1 MTNHMKKLFFILALF
16 LTTGSLQAQKQKEAR
31 RVLDATA
38 GAFEKGGGIR
48 ADFRAES
55 FVNGNL
61 QGSTGGEMCI
71 LNDKFCLTTDEAI
84 TWFDGKTQWSY
95 IKANDEVNI
104 SAPDA
109 EELQTMNP
117 YAFLR
122 IYKKGFNYTMSE
134 GSLRGKPTYEVILT
148 SENKKQP
155 IQEIRL
161 DVEQKTYTPL
171 CIRIRDNQTWTR
183 IVISNFKNRQK
194 FGNDTFTFDSKT
206 YPDAEVIDLR

>member
-1 MTNHMKKLFFILALF
+1 MQNMKKLFLILALL
-16 LTTGSLQAQKQKEAR
+16 LTTGSIQAQKQKEAR

-38 GAFEKGGGIR
+38 SAFEKGGGIQ
-48 ADFRAES
+48 ANFKAES
-55 FVNGNL
+55 FIDGNL
-61 QGSTGGEMCI
+61 QGSTNGEMRV
-71 LNDKFCLTTDEAI
+71 DGEKFCLSTNETI

-95 IKANDEVNI
+95 VKPNDEVNI
-104 SAPDA
+104 STPTP

-122 IYKKGFNYTMSE
+122 IYKKGFNYTVSN

-148 SENKKQP
+148 AENKNQP

-183 IVISNFKNRQK
+183 IVIDNFKNRQK
-194 FGNDTFTFDSKT
+194 FGNDAFTFDSKA
-206 YPDAEVIDLR
+206 YPNAEVIDLR

>member
-1 MTNHMKKLFFILALF
+1 MQNMKKLFFILALL
-16 LTTGSLQAQKQKEAR
+16 LTTGSMQAQKQKEAR

-38 GAFEKGGGIR
+38 SAFEKGGGIQ
-48 ADFRAES
+48 ANFKAES
-55 FVNGNL
+55 FIDGNL
-61 QGSTGGEMCI
+61 QGSTNGEMRV
-71 LNDKFCLTTDEAI
+71 DGEKFCLSTDETI

-95 IKANDEVNI
+95 VKPNDEVNI
-104 SAPDA
+104 STPTP

-122 IYKKGFNYTMSE
+122 IYKKGFNYTVSN

-148 SENKKQP
+148 AENKNQP

-183 IVISNFKNRQK
+183 IVIDNFKNRQK
-194 FGNDTFTFDSKT
+194 FGKDAFTFDSKA
-206 YPDAEVIDLR
+206 YPNAEVIDLQ

>member
-1 MTNHMKKLFFILALF
+1 MKKLFFILALF
-16 LTTGSLQAQKQKEAR
+16 LTTGSMQAQKQKEAR

-38 GAFEKGGGIR
+38 SAFEKGGGIQ
-48 ADFRAES
+48 AHFKAET
-55 FVNGNL
+55 FIDGNL
-61 QGSTGGEMCI
+61 QGSINGEMRV
-71 LNDKFCLTTDEAI
+71 DGEKFCLSTDETI
-84 TWFDGKTQWSY
+84 TWFDGETQWSY
-95 IKANDEVNI
+95 VIPNDEVNI
-104 SAPDA
+104 STPTP

-122 IYKKGFNYTMSE
+122 IYKKGFNYTVSN

-148 SENKKQP
+148 TENKNQP

-183 IVISNFKNRQK
+183 IVIDNFKDRQK
-194 FGNDTFTFDSKT
+194 FGHDAFTFDSKA
-206 YPDAEVIDLR
+206 YPNAEVIDLR